1 MRCTALNMLYKPY
14 LYQGYI
20 SENGKAAYCVY
31 NIYMLN
37 YSKHCLAQFVL
48 TKPRNKMIKL
58 VFPGM

>member
-31 NIYMLN
+31 NIY
-37 YSKHCLAQFVL
+37 SKHCLAQFVL
-48 TKPRNKMIKL
+48 TKLRNKMIKL

>member
-31 NIYMLN
+31 N
-37 YSKHCLAQFVL
+37 SKHCLAQFVL
-48 TKPRNKMIKL
+48 TKLRNKMIKL